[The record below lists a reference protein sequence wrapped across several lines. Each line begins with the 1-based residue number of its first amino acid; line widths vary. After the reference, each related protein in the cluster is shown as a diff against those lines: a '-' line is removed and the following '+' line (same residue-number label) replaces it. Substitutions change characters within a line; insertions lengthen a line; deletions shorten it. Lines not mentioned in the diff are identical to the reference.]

1 MLQIATA
8 AEQVAAHLK
17 NQILKGRWSKTMPG
31 RDRLGKELGVDGST
45 IERALQHLEEQG
57 VIRSQG
63 PGKRRQI
70 TLEAQSSPSKR
81 ILILPYEAEDQHG
94 DFLLN
99 ELVHRMRAAGHSP
112 SFAARS
118 LVDLKHD
125 PKKVAA
131 LMQAHPHDACILVAG
146 SHAVL
151 EMAAQWSK
159 PCLSLSGRT
168 REVKIAGVGP
178 MKANAIRKAV
188 NCLCRHG
195 HRRIVML
202 SKSET
207 LQDGMSGPQLAFID
221 QLERNKVASGDYNL
235 PQWDSTPAGLRQCLE
250 SLFRVT
256 PPTAI
261 LIDNWKLH
269 YAVQNFLSHQ
279 RGAAYRRVACISTD
293 YHPSFKWCDPR
304 ISYIRWDTLGVCRL
318 VMRWVDKMA
327 KGKPDLSK
335 RSVPAEFVEGQDLAL
350 SP

>member
-1 MLQIATA
+1 MLNIATA
-8 AEQVAAHLK
+8 SEQVASYLK
-17 NQILKGRWSKTMPG
+17 NEILQGRWAKTMPG
-31 RDRLGKELGVDGST
+31 RDRLGKELGVDPST
-45 IERALQHLEEQG
+45 VERALGHLEDQG

-63 PGKRRQI
+63 NGKPRLI
-70 TLEAQSSPSKR
+70 TIDVQGDTSKR
-81 ILILPYEAEDQHG
+81 ILIFPYEREDQHG
-94 DFLLN
+94 DYLLS

-112 SFAARS
+112 SFAAKA

-131 LMQAHPHDACILVAG
+131 VMQTHPHDACILVAG

-151 EMAAQWSK
+151 EMAANWKK

-188 NCLCRHG
+188 NCLCKHG
-195 HRRIVML
+195 HKRIVML

-207 LQDGMSGPQLAFID
+207 LLDGMSGPQLAFLD
-221 QLERNKVASGDYNL
+221 ELKRNKVPSGDYNL
-235 PQWDSTPAGLRQCLE
+235 PQWDSTPSGLRQCLE
-250 SLFRVT
+250 SLFKIT

-261 LIDNWKLH
+261 FIDNWKLH
-269 YAVQNFLSHQ
+269 YAVQNFLNHQ

-293 YHPSFKWCDPR
+293 YHPSFKWCDPK
-304 ISYIRWDTLGVCRL
+304 ISYLHWNSLDLCRL
-318 VMRWVDKMA
+318 VMAWVGKMA
-327 KGKPDLSK
+327 KGKPEIRK

-350 SP
+350 SK